1 MTTTAPNAPSSST
14 TPSSSASSSTGDA
27 VSSSAPATTDD
38 IVRIDVSDGIAVL
51 TFDVPGEKQN
61 TLSERSARALQTAFE
76 QAERNPA
83 VEGIVLLSGK
93 ADFIAGAD
101 IAMLQACTSAAQV
114 EQLSRDMHRQLDR
127 IEQSKKPVVAAIHGA
142 CLGGGLEVALAC
154 HWRLATDS
162 PRTSLALPEV
172 MLGLLPGG
180 GGTQRLPRLVGL
192 QAALDLLLTGKN
204 VRATKAK
211 RLGLVDQLTIP
222 WGLKDAAVT
231 TCKRLVKGELR
242 RVDRMQRLD
251 PQGKVM
257 EAALEHNAA
266 GRAVV
271 FRQARATVMDKTM
284 GLYPAP
290 LAILDVVEYGFSH
303 GLAAGFAEESRRF
316 GQLAMTNEA
325 ASLMHLFFGQTSLK
339 KNRYGKPEKPV
350 AAGTTTLGVL
360 GAGLMGSG
368 IADVSANKGLRV
380 LMKDMNPEAVAR
392 GQKAIWQGLDKR
404 VKSKA
409 LTPFERE
416 RIASHVVGKIDYRG
430 FAEVD
435 LVIEAVFE
443 DLAVKHKVIREL
455 EAHLRPDAV
464 FASNTSAL
472 PIARIAEASQRPEN
486 VVGMHYF
493 SPVPR
498 MPLLEVI
505 VTDKTSK
512 RAAALAVEVGIAQ
525 GKTVIVVKD
534 GPGFYTTRI
543 LGPVM
548 EEAATIA
555 LEGVDL
561 QVIDQLMKKVGFP
574 VGPITLL
581 DEVGIDVAAHV
592 ARDMAPFFALRF
604 GHRDS
609 SALDAMVA
617 QGFLG
622 RKANKGFFLYGKER
636 PSDALSKVKTLA
648 GNVPLLGGVLE
659 QAGVVQKGKPLNP
672 GALAILAE
680 HGARPGSKKIDDER
694 ALQDRVLLRM
704 VNEAVQCLQDG
715 ILDNP
720 VDGDIGAVFG
730 LGFPPMTGGPF
741 RFVDTVGASQ
751 VVSTLERFA
760 AVHGQRFTPAALLVD
775 HARWGRRFHGGSR

>member
-1 MTTTAPNAPSSST
+1 MTSTATSASST
-14 TPSSSASSSTGDA
+14 TASSSAE
-27 VSSSAPATTDD
+27 
-38 IVRIDVSDGIAVL
+38 IVTVDVNDGIAVL
-51 TFDVPGEKQN
+51 TFDAPGEKQN
-61 TLSERSARALQTAFE
+61 TLSERSARALKDAFE
-76 QAERNPA
+76 RVERDPA
-83 VEGIVLLSGK
+83 VEGIVLISGK
-93 ADFIAGAD
+93 SDFIAGAD
-101 IAMLQACTSAAQV
+101 IAMLQACTSASQA
-114 EQLSRDMHRQLDR
+114 ETLSRDMQQQLLR

-162 PRTSLALPEV
+162 PKTTLALPEM

-180 GGTQRLPRLVGL
+180 GGTQRLPRLIGL

-204 VRATKAK
+204 VRAGKAK
-211 RLGLVDQLTIP
+211 KLGLVDQVTIP

-231 TCKRLVKGELR
+231 TCKRLVKGELK
-242 RVDRMQRLD
+242 RVDRKDRLD
-251 PQGKVM
+251 AQGKVL
-257 EAALEHNAA
+257 EAALEENAA

-290 LAILDVVEYGFSH
+290 LAILDVVEH
-303 GLAAGFAEESRRF
+303 GLTHGLDAGYAIESKRF
-316 GQLAMTNEA
+316 GELAMTTEA

-339 KNRYGKPEKPV
+339 KNRYGKPTKPV
-350 AAGTTTLGVL
+350 AAGSTTVGVL

-380 LMKDMNPEAVAR
+380 LMKDMSPEALAR

-404 VKSKA
+404 VKSKSLSA
-409 LTPFERE
+409 FERE
-416 RIASHVVGKIDYRG
+416 RIASNVVGKLDYKG
-430 FAEVD
+430 FSDVD
-435 LVIEAVFE
+435 IVIEAVFE
-443 DLAVKHKVIREL
+443 DIAIKHKVVREV
-455 EAHLRPDAV
+455 EAHLRDDAV

-472 PIARIAEASQRPEN
+472 PIGKIAEASKRPEN

-493 SPVPR
+493 SPVPK

-512 RAAALAVEVGIAQ
+512 HAASLAVEVGIAQ

-548 EEAATIA
+548 EEAATLA
-555 LEGVDL
+555 LEGIDL
-561 QVIDQLMKKVGFP
+561 YAIDHLMKKAGFP

-592 ARDMAPFFALRF
+592 AKDMAPFFAPRF
-604 GHRDS
+604 GQRDS
-609 SALDAMVA
+609 SALDAMVT

-622 RKANKGFFLYGKER
+622 RKANKGFFLYGKEQ
-636 PSDALSKVKTLA
+636 PKDALSKVKAFA

-659 QAGVVQKGKPLNP
+659 QAGVVHKGKPLNP
-672 GALAILAE
+672 GALAILAQ
-680 HGARPGSKKIDDER
+680 HGARPGSKKVDDER

-704 VNEAVQCLQDG
+704 VNEAVQCLQEG

-730 LGFPPMTGGPF
+730 LGFPPMKGGPF
-741 RFVDTVGASQ
+741 RFVDTVGAST
-751 VVSTLERFA
+751 VVSTLEKFA
-760 AVHGQRFTPAALLVD
+760 VAHGKRFTPAQLLVD
-775 HARWGRRFHGGSR
+775 HARSGKRFHTR